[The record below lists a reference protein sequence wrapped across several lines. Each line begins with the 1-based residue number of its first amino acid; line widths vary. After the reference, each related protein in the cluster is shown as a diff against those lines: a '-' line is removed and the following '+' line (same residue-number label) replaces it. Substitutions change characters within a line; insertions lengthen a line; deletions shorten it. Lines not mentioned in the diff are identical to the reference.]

1 VIGSE
6 ESVGP
11 TASVKPQNGGRQT
24 ELTTIDFQAE
34 ASVLEMDDKAF
45 QEQSEKTKKT
55 CPVSVA
61 LVGNRINLTLSSQL
75 HYRQSRGSNSN
86 VAREV

>member
-1 VIGSE
+1 V
-6 ESVGP
+6 
-11 TASVKPQNGGRQT
+11 
-24 ELTTIDFQAE
+24 E

-61 LVGNRINLTLSSQL
+61 LVGDRINLTAKLATALQTVT
-75 HYRQSRGSNSN
+75 RIEQQCR
-86 VAREV
+86 A